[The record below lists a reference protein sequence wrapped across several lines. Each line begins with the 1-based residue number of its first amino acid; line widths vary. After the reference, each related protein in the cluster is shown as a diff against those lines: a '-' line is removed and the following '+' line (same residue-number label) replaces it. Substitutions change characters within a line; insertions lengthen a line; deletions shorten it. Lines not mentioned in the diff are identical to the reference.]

1 MNYMHNYVKNI
12 EEITQNYNFINKT
25 IYTYLWSSYLIVYY
39 LKITLKLMYTYI
51 VQKHYKLNTQFPMHD
66 SIKTLPDISQ

>member
-25 IYTYLWSSYLIVYY
+25 IYIYFWSSYLIVYY

-51 VQKHYKLNTQFPMHD
+51 V
-66 SIKTLPDISQ
+66 